1 MNLLLIFCFTARR
14 NVTQE
19 RTHTLVMLTLRSLA
33 GSFSSKLCRLASTAN
48 LDYSRYPTLK
58 ESDIE
63 EDLMR
68 GSGPGGQAVNKTN
81 NCVFLRHLPTGITVK
96 CHLHRL
102 ASKNRIEA
110 RKILL
115 DKLDVHLN
123 GEHSIAAQLKALEQK
138 KSTERKRR
146 QGKLQEMKK
155 NWQNRERAE
164 SEGKADK

>member
-1 MNLLLIFCFTARR
+1 MNLLLIYCFTAWRD
-14 NVTQE
+14 VTQE

-123 GEHSIAAQLKALEQK
+123 GEQSIAAQLKTLEQK

-164 SEGKADK
+164 SEGEADK

>member
-1 MNLLLIFCFTARR
+1 MLMLRTLARP
-14 NVTQE
+14 
-19 RTHTLVMLTLRSLA
+19 L
-33 GSFSSKLCRLASTAN
+33 SSNLCRLASTAH
-48 LDYSRYPTLK
+48 LDYSRYPTLQ

-63 EDLMR
+63 ENLMR

-123 GEHSIAAQLKALEQK
+123 GDHSIAAQMKQLDQK

-155 NWQNRERAE
+155 NWQSRERTE
-164 SEGKADK
+164 DEGGTTKN

>member
-1 MNLLLIFCFTARR
+1 
-14 NVTQE
+14 
-19 RTHTLVMLTLRSLA
+19 MLMLRSLA
-33 GSFSSKLCRLASTAN
+33 RPLSSNLCRLASTAH
-48 LDYSRYPTLK
+48 LDYSRYPTLQ

-63 EDLMR
+63 ENLMR

-123 GEHSIAAQLKALEQK
+123 GDHSIAAQMKQLDQK

-155 NWQNRERAE
+155 NWQSRERTE
-164 SEGKADK
+164 DEDGTTKN

>member
-1 MNLLLIFCFTARR
+1 
-14 NVTQE
+14 
-19 RTHTLVMLTLRSLA
+19 MLTLRSLA
-33 GSFSSKLCRLASTAN
+33 SSLSSNLCRLASTVH
-48 LDYSRYPTLK
+48 LDYSRYPTLQ

-63 EDLMR
+63 ETLMR

-123 GEHSIAAQLKALEQK
+123 GEQSIAAQTKLLDQK

-146 QGKLQEMKK
+146 QNKLQEMKK
-155 NWQNRERAE
+155 SWQSREQLDGDQE
-164 SEGKADK
+164 NNK

>member
-1 MNLLLIFCFTARR
+1 
-14 NVTQE
+14 
-19 RTHTLVMLTLRSLA
+19 MLALRSLVRPL
-33 GSFSSKLCRLASTAN
+33 STNLCRLASTAH
-48 LDYSRYPTLK
+48 LDYSRYPTLQ

-63 EDLMR
+63 ENLMR

-81 NCVFLRHLPTGITVK
+81 NCVFLRHLPTGMTVK

-115 DKLDVHLN
+115 EKLDVHLN
-123 GEHSIAAQLKALEQK
+123 GDQSIAAQIKVLDQK

-146 QGKLQEMKK
+146 QSKLQEMKK
-155 NWQNRERAE
+155 NWQSRENIGE
-164 SEGKADK
+164 DGVTKT

>member
-1 MNLLLIFCFTARR
+1 
-14 NVTQE
+14 
-19 RTHTLVMLTLRSLA
+19 
-33 GSFSSKLCRLASTAN
+33 
-48 LDYSRYPTLK
+48 
-58 ESDIE
+58 
-63 EDLMR
+63 MR

-102 ASKNRIEA
+102 ASKNRLEA

-123 GEHSIAAQLKALEQK
+123 GDQSIAAQTKLLDQK

-146 QGKLQEMKK
+146 QSKLLEMKK
-155 NWQNRERAE
+155 SWQSREQSEDNAE
-164 SEGKADK
+164 NIK

>member
-1 MNLLLIFCFTARR
+1 
-14 NVTQE
+14 
-19 RTHTLVMLTLRSLA
+19 MLTLRSLTGA
-33 GSFSSKLCRLASTAN
+33 LSSRVCRLASTAH
-48 LDYSRYPTLK
+48 LDYSRYPTLQ
-58 ESDIE
+58 ESEIE
-63 EDLMR
+63 ESFMR

-102 ASKNRIEA
+102 ASKNRVEA

-123 GEHSIAAQLKALEQK
+123 GEQSIAAQLKALDQK

-146 QGKLQEMKK
+146 QSKLQELKK
-155 NWQNRERAE
+155 SWREREAE
-164 SEGKADK
+164 AETDK